1 MKDSI
6 RQYLAAIG
14 SKGGQ
19 VKSPA
24 KAAASQANGRKGGRP
39 RKAKGRKGSPSSHP

>member
-1 MKDSI
+1 MKEDI

-24 KAAASQANGRKGGRP
+24 KKLASQANGRKGGRP
-39 RKAKGRKGSPSSHP
+39 RKVKGKG